1 MADTDQDS
9 PLSLNV
15 LLHCRT
21 VVEKQNFVSTGILT
35 HVEGELI
42 EVELP
47 EFELFELGETAK
59 LTIYSPA
66 GRQSIQSIV
75 FAKYEGAIALLQP
88 PEFQKRF
95 KEKRE
100 HPRVPVSGKANI
112 LGVLDDTGQETE
124 VEQPL
129 EIEVQDISLAGV
141 SFIGPDVPC
150 FTRNVR
156 LKVHMQLGFGFN
168 CQLEIV
174 RRDKQGD
181 DQVLCG
187 AKMKVLEPDMIRPL
201 RALILRQQVE
211 KHAQLRQ
218 NPVQNKRSFNN

>member
-1 MADTDQDS
+1 MANTDRDS
-9 PLSLNV
+9 PLSLSL

-42 EVELP
+42 EIELP
-47 EFELFELGETAK
+47 EFELFELGETVK

-95 KEKRE
+95 TEKRE
-100 HPRVPVSGKANI
+100 HPRVPVSGSANI
-112 LGVLDDTGQETE
+112 LGVLDDAGNETLL
-124 VEQPL
+124 EQPL
-129 EIEVQDISLAGV
+129 EIAINDISLAGV
-141 SFIGPDVPC
+141 SFMGPDSPYLSRN
-150 FTRNVR
+150 TRVTA
-156 LKVHMQLGFGFN
+156 HMQLGFGFN
-168 CQLEIV
+168 CELQIV
-174 RRDKQGD
+174 RRDLQE

-187 AKMKVLEPDMIRPL
+187 AKMNVLDPEMIRPL

-211 KHAQLRQ
+211 KHAQQRQ
-218 NPVQNKRSFNN
+218 NPAQTKRSF